1 MFTIKRYATRG
12 IANEIGLELQLI
24 LWAMIDNRKNKGI
37 EVDYLQV
44 FELSIARKDGV
55 SVQKVL
61 HKQECPPISDSYY
74 LPMIETP
81 IKMTIWAMDNEE
93 YCTMLLP
100 DEY

>member
-44 FELSIARKDGV
+44 FELSIARKGGV
-55 SVQKVL
+55 YVQKVL
-61 HKQECPPISDSYY
+61 HKQECPPVSDRYY

-93 YCTMLLP
+93 YCTMLLQKHF
-100 DEY
+100 